1 MRKCSRAV
9 VELLV
14 ALLATAVSAQTIPPG
29 QIDYHVPKPPN
40 GAIPSNCGSYY
51 WHSWYGTD
59 TYSCLRIAAFSW
71 MPLGAGWQGHIAIAN
86 YSPNKWAHVLA
97 TTEDANGFGGRTAR
111 ISAWGQPAISAS
123 QIDFD
128 LPPGASTQIV
138 FQPDPDQPP
147 QDGSV
152 NVQISAPDAEAFQS
166 LSTQLVDE
174 AVVNG
179 VVTWQIPVSP
189 IYEDSAAN
197 WYTATFLQ
205 SARDQLAAPDAANGS
220 FAIQNL
226 GQLSTPPIS
235 VEIRIYDETGNL
247 ITHRLVENL
256 GANSVRAFLFKDFF
270 NPNQNPGVADLFPP
284 NMTGALA
291 RLRVEFQSVNGSQGV
306 NGKPIAPLVLQSHGN
321 SISNSNVWPV
331 PQP

>member
-1 MRKCSRAV
+1 
-9 VELLV
+9 
-14 ALLATAVSAQTIPPG
+14 
-29 QIDYHVPKPPN
+29 
-40 GAIPSNCGSYY
+40 
-51 WHSWYGTD
+51 
-59 TYSCLRIAAFSW
+59 

-179 VVTWQIPVSP
+179 VVSWQIPVSP

-284 NMTGALA
+284 NMTGGLA